1 MGQLGQADREMFEPL
16 GQIMGGRLPLQ
27 RRVHRQ
33 HHFIDTAL
41 FQPPDQR
48 IDRQILRPHPFQ
60 RGQATAQHMEAA
72 GKKARLVER
81 PQIGDIL
88 HDAQRTR
95 VAARIGSDAI
105 FDTSFLD
112 DLGSLI
118 ASLEAQID
126 AGSHV
131 YWHGDEHHTR
141 GGYEAVFREPGV
153 TELCH
158 AVADLAML
166 RNTTV
171 GALCAARG
179 LRDAGTLLDD

>member
-1 MGQLGQADREMFEPL
+1 MSNLHPNVP
-16 GQIMGGRLPLQ
+16 RL
-27 RRVHRQ
+27 
-33 HHFIDTAL
+33 TAL
-41 FQPPDQR
+41 LD
-48 IDRQILRPHPFQ
+48 
-60 RGQATAQHMEAA
+60 GMEMTPTVV
-72 GKKARLVER
+72 ARLVAVAYFQAR
-81 PQIGDIL
+81 VVRDVL
-88 HDAQRTR
+88 LDAVVPRLPPLKRGLPVR

>member
-1 MGQLGQADREMFEPL
+1 MSILHPNL
-16 GQIMGGRLPLQ
+16 PRL
-27 RRVHRQ
+27 
-33 HHFIDTAL
+33 TAL
-41 FQPPDQR
+41 LD
-48 IDRQILRPHPFQ
+48 
-60 RGQATAQHMEAA
+60 GMEMTPTVV
-72 GKKARLVER
+72 ARLVAVAYFQAR
-81 PQIGDIL
+81 VVRDVL
-88 HDAQRTR
+88 LDAVVPRLPPLKRGLPVR
-95 VAARIGSDAI
+95 VAARIGSDEI

-141 GGYEAVFREPGV
+141 GGYEAVFLEPGV

-166 RNTTV
+166 RNTAV
-171 GALCAARG
+171 GALCAARW
-179 LRDAGTLLDD
+179 LRDAGTLLAD